1 MDRKIG
7 KRIRCTSTK
16 IKRVIENLESIRKLD
31 NISGTNGFII
41 VFIYKSKKD
50 IYQKDIEKEFG
61 ITRSTASNIISLM
74 EKKNLIIREKVDND
88 ARLRKLILTDEAKEY
103 ARAVLRDLEKF
114 EALITNDI
122 SEEELDIFCNVLEK
136 IEDNLR
142 REWYYDKKIIKKC
155 KRI

>member
-16 IKRVIENLESIRKLD
+16 IKRVIENLDSIKRLD

-41 VFIYKSKKD
+41 VFIYKSKED

-88 ARLRKLILTDEAKEY
+88 ARLKKLSLTEEAKNY
-103 ARAVLRDLEKF
+103 ARDVLNDLKLF
-114 EALITNDI
+114 EDKITKDI
-122 SEEELDIFCNVLEK
+122 NNEDLDTFISVLEK
-136 IEDNLR
+136 IENNLR
-142 REWYYDKKIIKKC
+142 KDWYYDKKTNEKH
-155 KRI
+155 

>member
-16 IKRVIENLESIRKLD
+16 IKRVIENLDSIRKLD

-41 VFIYKSKKD
+41 VFIYKSKED

-74 EKKNLIIREKVDND
+74 EKKNLIIRKKVDND
-88 ARLRKLILTDEAKEY
+88 ARLRKLILTEEAKEY

-142 REWYYDKKIIKKC
+142 RE
-155 KRI
+155 